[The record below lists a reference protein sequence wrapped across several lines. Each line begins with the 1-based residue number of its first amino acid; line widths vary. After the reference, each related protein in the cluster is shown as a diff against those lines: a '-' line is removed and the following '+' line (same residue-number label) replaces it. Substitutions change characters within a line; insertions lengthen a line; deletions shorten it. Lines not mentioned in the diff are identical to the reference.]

1 MKYVGLLILLTLF
14 IQSTVASIKDIKF
27 GKQVSESDKPEEIE
41 KKKAALKRGI
51 VGIIL
56 ETLALLWIG
65 IMLLYFSFIPA

>member
-1 MKYVGLLILLTLF
+1 MKYVGLLILLSFF

-27 GKQVSESDKPEEIE
+27 GKQVSESDKPEKIE